1 VHADRP
7 EPDDAAAELLGI
19 ARRIERTVRD
29 DDLRRARLPIGR
41 LGRADLEASGGEHCH
56 RADREPV
63 FRIRPEAQRAF
74 DVDAR
79 DRARRSRRRR

>member
-7 EPDDAAAELLGI
+7 EADDAVAELLGI

-29 DDLRRARLPIGR
+29 DDLRRARLPNR
-41 LGRADLEASGGEHCH
+41 AVGRADLEASRGEHGQ
-56 RADREPV
+56 RDDREPV

-74 DVDAR
+74 DVDAG
-79 DRARRSRRRR
+79 DRPSLTAS